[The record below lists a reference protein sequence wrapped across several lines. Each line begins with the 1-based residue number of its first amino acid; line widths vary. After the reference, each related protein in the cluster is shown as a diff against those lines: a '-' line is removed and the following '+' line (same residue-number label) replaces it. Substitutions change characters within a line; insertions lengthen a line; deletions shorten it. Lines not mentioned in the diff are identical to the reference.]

1 MQVHNL
7 TQGSPEW
14 HAYRRNHFN
23 ASDAPAMLG
32 CSPYKTRDQ
41 LIAELA
47 TGIVPD
53 VDAATQRIFDA
64 GHRFEALARPLAEQI
79 IGEELAPLV
88 GSEGKYSAS
97 FDGLTLMED
106 TAFEHKTLNKDLRA
120 VMVDGCT
127 GAQLPK
133 LYRVQMEQQCM
144 VAGATRVLFMA
155 SKWEGDE
162 LVEMRHCW
170 YTPDL
175 TLRAEIVAGW
185 IALEQEVA
193 AYVPAAVP
201 VVVTARVREALPAL
215 VFEVR
220 GEVTSSNLADYKAL
234 ALQSI
239 EEISSAPTTDQ
250 EFADAKED
258 AAWLRGV
265 QQAAAQGKADITGR
279 MTSIDEALKV
289 LDHIEEMARRK
300 AVAVENA
307 VEAEEKRR
315 KLQMVLDA
323 QKDLAEHVEQLN
335 KRLGENFMPV
345 VSADF
350 AGAIKGKR
358 NPASMQEAINTLL
371 VNTKLQANATA
382 DRIQINMKALVG
394 AGDKAAFPDAATL
407 VLKATDD
414 LAAIIANRVT
424 AEQQRQEAERERIRK
439 EEADRADREA
449 REKLAAEESAAQA
462 AITQAA
468 KTETLHPAVAA
479 DLGGLVREQH
489 AEAVAGLDAQ
499 QVIGTAQRAAAMAP
513 AAPAARTGVPTLRIG
528 VIKERLQHMSVTA
541 EDLRAL
547 GIKPSGRERGA
558 PLYHEDDFPEIC
570 EAIAAQAMAAKAQ
583 FLRDLAVVAA

>member
-1 MQVHNL
+1 MQVHHL

-47 TGIVPD
+47 TGVTEE
-53 VDAATQRIFDA
+53 VDPATQRRFDD

-162 LVEMRHCW
+162 LVEKRHCW

-193 AYVPAAVP
+193 AYAPAAVP
-201 VVVTARVREALPAL
+201 VAVTARVREALPAL

-220 GEVTSSNLADYKAL
+220 GEVTKSNLADYKAL

-239 EEISSAPTTDQ
+239 DEISSAPKSDQ

-279 MTSIDEALKV
+279 MSSIDEALKV

-323 QKDLAEHVEQLN
+323 QKDLADHVEQLN
-335 KRLGENFMPV
+335 KRLGESYMPV
-345 VSADF
+345 VAADF

-358 NPASMQEAINTLL
+358 NPASMQEAITTLL

-382 DRIQINMKALVG
+382 DRIQVNMLAIVE

-407 VLKATDD
+407 VLKAADD
-414 LAAIIANRVT
+414 LAAVIAVRV
-424 AEQQRQEAERERIRK
+424 AEAEAKLEAVRK
-439 EEADRADREA
+439 QTLE
-449 REKLAAEESAAQA
+449 QA
-462 AITQAA
+462 AAT
-468 KTETLHPAVAA
+468 PAPAPVVAA
-479 DLGGLVREQH
+479 TAPV
-489 AEAVAGLDAQ
+489 AAPVAVNVVQ
-499 QVIGTAQRAAAMAP
+499 MRTAPEPAATAP

-528 VIKERLQHMSVTA
+528 VIKERLQHMTVTA
-541 EDLRAL
+541 EDLRAM
-547 GIKPSGRERGA
+547 GFEAAGRERAA
-558 PLYHEDDFPEIC
+558 PLYHEDDFPAIC
-570 EAIAAQAMAAKAQ
+570 DAIAKQAMAAKAE
-583 FLRDLAVVAA
+583 FLQARAAVAA

>member
-47 TGIVPD
+47 TGVSEE
-53 VDAATQRIFDA
+53 VDASTQARFDA
-64 GHRFEALARPLAEQI
+64 GHRFESLARPLAEEI

-133 LYRVQMEQQCM
+133 QYRVQMEQQCM
-144 VAGATRVLFMA
+144 VSGATRVLFMA
-155 SKWEGDE
+155 SKWEGDD
-162 LVEMRHCW
+162 LVEKRHCW
-170 YTPDL
+170 YTPDPA
-175 TLRAEIVAGW
+175 LRAEIVAGW
-185 IALEQEVA
+185 AALEQEVV
-193 AYVPAAVP
+193 AYAPAAVP

-323 QKDLAEHVEQLN
+323 QKDLADHVAQLN

-382 DRIQINMKALVG
+382 DRIQINMKALVD

-414 LAAIIANRVT
+414 LRAVITVRVTEAEAKLEAVRKQALELAAAIPT
-424 AEQQRQEAERERIRK
+424 
-439 EEADRADREA
+439 
-449 REKLAAEESAAQA
+449 
-462 AITQAA
+462 
-468 KTETLHPAVAA
+468 PAPVVAA
-479 DLGGLVREQH
+479 P
-489 AEAVAGLDAQ
+489 APVAAPVAANVVQ
-499 QVIGTAQRAAAMAP
+499 MRAAPEPAAP

-528 VIKERLQHMSVTA
+528 VIKERLQHMTVTA

-547 GIKPSGRERGA
+547 GFEPAGRERAA
-558 PLYHEDDFPEIC
+558 PLYHDEDFPAIC
-570 EAIAAQAMAAKAQ
+570 EAIAARALASKAEFLQSRAA
-583 FLRDLAVVAA
+583 VAA

>member
-1 MQVHNL
+1 MKVNDL

-23 ASDAPAMLG
+23 ASDTPAMLG

-47 TGIVPD
+47 TGVTEE
-53 VDAATQRIFDA
+53 VDAATQARFDA

-155 SKWEGDE
+155 SKWDDQGNLTEK
-162 LVEMRHCW
+162 RHCW
-170 YTPDL
+170 YTPDPE
-175 TLRAEIVAGW
+175 LRAEIVAGW
-185 IALEQEVA
+185 AALEQEVA
-193 AYVPAAVP
+193 TYAPAAVP
-201 VVVTARVREALPAL
+201 VAVTARVREALPAL

-220 GEVTSSNLADYKAL
+220 GEVTHSNLAEYKAL
-234 ALQSI
+234 ALLSI
-239 EEISSAPTTDQ
+239 EEISSAPKTDQ
-250 EFADAKED
+250 EYADAKED

-265 QQAAAQGKADITGR
+265 QQAAAKGKVDITSR

-323 QKDLAEHVEQLN
+323 QKDLTDHVAQLN
-335 KRLGENFMPV
+335 QRLGESYMPV

-371 VNTKLQANATA
+371 VNTKLQANTTA
-382 DRIQINMKALVG
+382 DRIQINMRAL
-394 AGDKAAFPDAATL
+394 AEASDKAAFPDAAAL
-407 VLKATDD
+407 VLKAADD
-414 LAAIIANRVT
+414 LRAVIAVRV
-424 AEQQRQEAERERIRK
+424 AEAEAKLEAVRK
-439 EEADRADREA
+439 QTLE
-449 REKLAAEESAAQA
+449 QA
-462 AITQAA
+462 AATPEPVPVAV
-468 KTETLHPAVAA
+468 TPAPVVMPVSAN
-479 DLGGLVREQH
+479 VVQM
-489 AEAVAGLDAQ
+489 
-499 QVIGTAQRAAAMAP
+499 RAAPEP
-513 AAPAARTGVPTLRIG
+513 AAPAVPVARTGVPTLRIG
-528 VIKERLQHMSVTA
+528 VIKERLQHMTVTA
-541 EDLRAL
+541 EDLRAM
-547 GIKPSGRERGA
+547 GFEAAGRERAA
-558 PLYHEDDFPEIC
+558 PLYHDDDYPAIC
-570 EAIAAQAMAAKAQ
+570 DAIAARAMASKAE
-583 FLRDLAVVAA
+583 FLQARAAVAA

>member
-1 MQVHNL
+1 MQVHHL

-47 TGIVPD
+47 TGVTEE
-53 VDAATQRIFDA
+53 VDPATQRRFDD

-106 TAFEHKTLNKDLRA
+106 TAFEHKSLNKDLRA

-155 SKWEGDE
+155 SNWDDQDNLIEE
-162 LVEMRHCW
+162 RHCW

-220 GEVTSSNLADYKAL
+220 GEVTKSNLADYKAL

-239 EEISSAPTTDQ
+239 EEISSTPKSDQ
-250 EFADAKED
+250 DFADAKED

-279 MTSIDEALKV
+279 MSSIDEALKV

-323 QKDLAEHVEQLN
+323 QKDLADHVEQLN
-335 KRLGENFMPV
+335 KRLGESYMPV
-345 VSADF
+345 VAADF

-358 NPASMQEAINTLL
+358 NPASMQDAINTLL

-382 DRIQINMKALVG
+382 DRIQANMKALLD

-407 VLKATDD
+407 VLKAADD
-414 LAAIIANRVT
+414 LRAVIAVRV
-424 AEQQRQEAERERIRK
+424 A
-439 EEADRADREA
+439 EADAKLEA
-449 REKLAAEESAAQA
+449 VRKQTLEQA
-462 AITQAA
+462 AATP
-468 KTETLHPAVAA
+468 TPAPVVAA
-479 DLGGLVREQH
+479 TAPV
-489 AEAVAGLDAQ
+489 AAPVAVNVVQ
-499 QVIGTAQRAAAMAP
+499 MRAAPDPAATAP
-513 AAPAARTGVPTLRIG
+513 KAPAARTSPPTLRIG
-528 VIKERLQHMSVTA
+528 TIKERLGHMTVTA

-547 GIKPSGRERGA
+547 GFEPAGRERAA

-570 EAIAAQAMAAKAQ
+570 EAIAAQALAAKAE
-583 FLRDLAVVAA
+583 FLKSRAAVAA

>member
-47 TGIVPD
+47 TGVTEE
-53 VDAATQRIFDA
+53 VDPATQRRFDD

-155 SKWEGDE
+155 SKWDGDA
-162 LVEMRHCW
+162 LVEKRHCW

-185 IALEQEVA
+185 MALEQAVA

-323 QKDLAEHVEQLN
+323 QKDLAEHIEQLN

-371 VNTKLQANATA
+371 INTKLQANATA
-382 DRIQINMKALVG
+382 DRIQINMKALVD

-414 LAAIIANRVT
+414 LRAVITVRV
-424 AEQQRQEAERERIRK
+424 AEAEAKLEAARK
-439 EEADRADREA
+439 QALE
-449 REKLAAEESAAQA
+449 LAAATPTPAPVIAIPASAAA
-462 AITQAA
+462 
-468 KTETLHPAVAA
+468 PVAA
-479 DLGGLVREQH
+479 NVVQMRSAPE
-489 AEAVAGLDAQ
+489 
-499 QVIGTAQRAAAMAP
+499 P
-513 AAPAARTGVPTLRIG
+513 AAPAVRTSVPTLRIG
-528 VIKERLQHMSVTA
+528 VIKERLQHMTVTA
-541 EDLRAL
+541 EDLRAM
-547 GIKPSGRERGA
+547 GFEAAGRERAA
-558 PLYHEDDFPEIC
+558 PLYHEDDFPVIC
-570 EAIAAQAMAAKAQ
+570 DAIAKQAMAAKAE
-583 FLRDLAVVAA
+583 FLQARAAVAA